1 MSKLSKTIVIVILAT
16 ACIFVVL
23 FGLFITNIFRGGF
36 GPGTADYHYKLSD
49 KYEVVHAAASEGRG
63 YTRIEKINDTKIIIG
78 NELNGIA
85 WDKNFIC
92 ARQTKD
98 KDYYWIIEL
107 KNDKVYGPFTKEEF
121 KLKKEELG
129 VSKELK
135 LKAPENYSYLEE
147 EQFK

>member
-1 MSKLSKTIVIVILAT
+1 MSKLSKTIVIGILAS
-16 ACIFVVL
+16 ACIFTAL
-23 FGLFITNIFRGGF
+23 FGLFIANIFKGGF
-36 GPGTADYHYKLSD
+36 GPGTADYYYKLSD

-63 YTRIEKINDTKIIIG
+63 YTRIENINDTKIIIG

-98 KDYYWIIEL
+98 KEYYWIIEL

-135 LKAPENYSYLEE
+135 LKNPEKYSYLEE